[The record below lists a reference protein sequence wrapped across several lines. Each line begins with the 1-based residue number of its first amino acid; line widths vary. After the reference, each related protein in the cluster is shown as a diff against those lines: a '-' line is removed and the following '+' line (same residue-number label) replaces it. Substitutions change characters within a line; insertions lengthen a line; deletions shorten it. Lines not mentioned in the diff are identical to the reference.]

1 MSGPTNQAI
10 ARHGTNIL
18 ELVTQVT
25 DDLNRGTS
33 VARITDQQLV
43 AIRNGSNTVIKQCQ
57 EMERR
62 LASIE
67 KENMNEEERLQ
78 RQIGAIERSVYEKR
92 AKVRNLE
99 LMRSRE
105 EAVLQAHER
114 DLTRARNQLDE
125 ARKRKKEAVSD
136 TVIAGVTTAILGVI
150 FLPSLL
156 VSIPVTAAFA
166 EDIKTAENEIDRIY
180 GNIGRI
186 RSDIS
191 STEREIRS
199 RNDGIRQHEV
209 DISRLR
215 SSCCEL
221 EKKRGYLRK
230 NISFVLQAKAYFTEL
245 MNATQVGDQ
254 RTEILQTI
262 VAKFHA
268 RRNFS
273 FGTRDGGVRIVANSF
288 YEAWQSFEDQ
298 VLSGKEYL
306 SLRFSDVQ

>member
-25 DDLNRGTS
+25 NDLNRGTC

-57 EMERR
+57 EMEGR

-99 LMRSRE
+99 LMRSRD

-136 TVIAGVTTAILGVI
+136 TVAAGVTTAILGVI
-150 FLPSLL
+150 FPPSLL

-166 EDIKTAENEIDRIY
+166 DDIKTAENDIDRIY

-221 EKKRGYLRK
+221 EKKRGYLRE
-230 NISFVLQAKAYFTEL
+230 NISFVLQAKTYFTEL
-245 MNATQVGDQ
+245 MDATQVGGQ
-254 RTEILQTI
+254 RTKLLQTI
-262 VAKFHA
+262 IAKFHA
-268 RRNFS
+268 REKFS
-273 FGTRDGGVRIVANSF
+273 FGSRGVHTTANSF
-288 YEAWQSFEDQ
+288 YKAWKSFEDQ
-298 VLSGKEYL
+298 VLSGEEYL
-306 SLRFSDVQ
+306 SVRFSDMQ